1 MENRKEAF
9 GADVERSYA
18 GVLEKV
24 SIGGLA
30 ASIIAYLLYVL
41 HLMPLSVSVHDIAA
55 NWHLSSDEL
64 VAKGLASYGWAWAK
78 HLPDADMLSLAAIG
92 LLTLTPVACLAIA
105 SLAFLKKRDYA
116 YTVISILQ
124 ILVLLVA
131 VSGVFIAQH

>member
-1 MENRKEAF
+1 MENVKESF

-24 SIGGLA
+24 SIGGVA
-30 ASIIAYLLYVL
+30 ASIAAYLLYVL

-64 VAKGLASYGWAWAK
+64 VAKGLASSGWAWAR

-92 LLTLTPVACLAIA
+92 LLTLTPVACLIVAA
-105 SLAFLKKRDYA
+105 AAFLKRRDYA
-116 YTVISILQ
+116 YTLIGILQ
-124 ILVLLVA
+124 IVVLLVA
-131 VSGVFIAQH
+131 VSGIFTAHH